1 MKIGSVT
8 MKKSE
13 QFKIN
18 DEVLSAVCELS
29 IYKESVINK
38 VRLNKCKAYVEETE
52 NYYLLYSYNT
62 LVAFINK
69 REQVCYDILRLVYGY
84 TSTSAQHIAKFRNA
98 YGAVD
103 TLTYRPVKEVSHD

>member
-1 MKIGSVT
+1 

-18 DEVLSAVCELS
+18 NEVLIAIIELGT
-29 IYKESVINK
+29 YKGSVINK
-38 VRLNKCKAYVEETE
+38 VRLNKCKAYVKETE
-52 NYYLLYSYNT
+52 NYYLLFSYNT
-62 LVAFINK
+62 FVAFINK
-69 REQVCYDILRLVYGY
+69 RESICYDILRLVHGY
-84 TSTSAQHIAKFRNA
+84 TSTSAQHIAKFRKI

>member
-1 MKIGSVT
+1 

-18 DEVLSAVCELS
+18 NEVLSAIIELGT
-29 IYKESVINK
+29 YKESVINK
-38 VRLNKCKAYVEETE
+38 IRLNKCKAHVDETQ
-52 NYYLLYSYNT
+52 NYYILVSYKSI
-62 LVAFINK
+62 VAFIDKNTHI
-69 REQVCYDILRLVYGY
+69 CYDILRYTYGY

-103 TLTYRPVKEVSHD
+103 TLTYRPVKVVSHD

>member
-1 MKIGSVT
+1 

-29 IYKESVINK
+29 IYKESVINE
-38 VRLNKCKAYVEETE
+38 VRLNKCKAYVKETE
-52 NYYLLYSYNT
+52 NYYLLISYNT

-84 TSTSAQHIAKFRNA
+84 TSTSAQHIAKFRKS

-103 TLTYRPVKEVSHD
+103 TLTYRPVKGVSHD